1 MMLQWL
7 IYQRAAKV
15 LKVYPI
21 WQKTLSVN
29 GLKTRALDKESDIT
43 EGELSD
49 MISAAIEKAKEKYS
63 GITEGEM
70 KDMID
75 VAIQKTKE
83 KYSGITAGQ
92 LNDMVN
98 CGIDALKKAGKQNLL
113 SDLLEIREEV
123 GS

>member
-1 MMLQWL
+1 M
-7 IYQRAAKV
+7 AKV
-15 LKVYPI
+15 QWDISVSQELNDAAMAY
-21 WQKTLSVN
+21 LSKSGEGVE
-29 GLKTRALDKESDIT
+29 GLSNLVENAVGKWVKDPRALDKESDIT

-49 MISAAIEKAKEKYS
+49 MIGAAIERAKEKYS

-98 CGIDALKKAGKQNLL
+98 CGIDALKKAGK
-113 SDLLEIREEV
+113 
-123 GS
+123 